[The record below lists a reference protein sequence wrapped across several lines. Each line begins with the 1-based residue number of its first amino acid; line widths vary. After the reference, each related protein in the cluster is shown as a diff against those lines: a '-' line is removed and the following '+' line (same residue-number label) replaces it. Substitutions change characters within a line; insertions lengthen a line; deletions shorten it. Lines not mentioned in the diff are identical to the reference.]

1 MEKCF
6 LAKQLQ
12 LSPLLLKVDCS
23 DSHFLVVFLFLRD
36 FFLFL
41 CFCFCFIMVGGGGG
55 TGGGTN
61 VCGVPYSHSYFL
73 CLSVTVVWD

>member
-23 DSHFLVVFLFLRD
+23 DSHFLVVFLFLGD
-36 FFLFL
+36 FVVFLDFLVFLFL
-41 CFCFCFIMVGGGGG
+41 FYYGW
-55 TGGGTN
+55 GGTN